1 MPGALLEV
9 TGLSKRFG
17 GFVAL
22 DGIDLT
28 VAEGERVGLIG
39 PNGSGKST
47 LVNCICGTLVNES
60 GSVRFNGETV
70 DGLLTHERT
79 RRGMAR
85 SFQLPRP
92 FTTLTVADNLRVP
105 LLYTVNARPGHAL
118 SPTELDARCAELLQL
133 VALADKARHLPRDL
147 TQVEMR
153 KLELARAM
161 AAEPKLLLA
170 DEPMAGLSNAEVDD
184 IVALLIA
191 DEAMAGLSQSE
202 VDDIVG
208 LLIRLNEHG
217 ITIILIEHIM
227 RAVMKFSQRLIVL
240 VSGKKIADG
249 MPDAVI
255 RDPAVERAYIG
266 Q

>member
-1 MPGALLEV
+1 MAEPLLQV
-9 TGLSKRFG
+9 AGLSKRFG

-22 DGIDLT
+22 ESIDFAVT
-28 VAEGERVGLIG
+28 EGERVGLIG

-47 LVNCICGTLVNES
+47 LVNCICGTLTNET

-70 DGLLTHERT
+70 DGLITHERT
-79 RRGMAR
+79 RRGLAR

-92 FTTLTVADNLRVP
+92 FVTLTVAQNLRVP
-105 LLYTVNARPGHAL
+105 LLYTVNARPGPSL
-118 SPTELDARCAELLQL
+118 SAAEIDARCAELLRL
-133 VALADKARHLPRDL
+133 VALEDKAGKYPRDL

-161 AAEPKLLLA
+161 AAEPK
-170 DEPMAGLSNAEVDD
+170 
-184 IVALLIA
+184 LLIA

-208 LLIRLNEHG
+208 LLIRLNERG

-227 RAVMKFSQRLIVL
+227 RAVMKFSQRLVVL

-249 MPDAVI
+249 KPDVVI
-255 RDPAVERAYIG
+255 RDPEVEKAYLG